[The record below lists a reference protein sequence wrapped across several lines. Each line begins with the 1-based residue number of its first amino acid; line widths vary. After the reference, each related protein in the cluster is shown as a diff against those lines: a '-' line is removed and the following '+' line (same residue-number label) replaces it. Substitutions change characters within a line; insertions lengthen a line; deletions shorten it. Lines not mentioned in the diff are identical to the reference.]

1 MTPTTKATIKRLLA
15 NESANASDE
24 LCRVKYKFKRLSVSE
39 MEQEYAESE
48 LTRRHILGAAQR
60 RADDVAATIKEFEA
74 MP

>member
-1 MTPTTKATIKRLLA
+1 MTPTTKATIMRLLA

-48 LTRRHILGAAQR
+48 LTCRHILGAAQR
-60 RADDVAATIKEFEA
+60 RADDVAATIKEIEA
-74 MP
+74 IP